1 MEHNPTLD
9 NSGFNFG
16 KALGSIVA
24 ISTIA
29 ISGALLVTVDNELL
43 LNPPA
48 FIYGNSQ
55 SMYGLLEV
63 KIISDN
69 TGKAIINL
77 DGQRVFITFEFDRV
91 PDYNGALGGDTT
103 AIDIKELKEIRVLD
117 RHGNEVRDNTTFDD
131 HRNMISII
139 TAHVYANRMVEV

>member
-1 MEHNPTLD
+1 MEQNPTL
-9 NSGFNFG
+9 NNISFNFT

-24 ISTIA
+24 ISALTIS
-29 ISGALLVTVDNELL
+29 ISALWALDNEHL

-48 FIYGNSQ
+48 ELYGNSQ
-55 SMYGLLEV
+55 SVYALVDV
-63 KIISDN
+63 KINSAD

-77 DGQRVFITFEFDRV
+77 DDQRIYITFEFDRV

-117 RHGNEVRDNTTFDD
+117 RHGKEVRDNTTFDD

-139 TAHVYANRMVEV
+139 TAHVYANKMAEV

>member
-1 MEHNPTLD
+1 MEQNLTLNNPR
-9 NSGFNFG
+9 FNLT

-24 ISTIA
+24 ISALTIS
-29 ISGALLVTVDNELL
+29 ISALWALDNEHLL
-43 LNPPA
+43 TPPA
-48 FIYGNSQ
+48 ELYGNSQ
-55 SMYGLLEV
+55 SVYALVDV
-63 KIISDN
+63 KINSAD

-77 DGQRVFITFEFDRV
+77 DGQRVYITFEFDRV

-117 RHGNEVRDNTTFDD
+117 RGGKEVRDNTTFDD

-139 TAHVYANRMVEV
+139 TAHVYANRMAEV